1 MIFDLEWCNMY
12 LVYFR
17 HKGQRELKH
26 ISVDKIPDTVYRF
39 FEHEGIAMN
48 EVLLSL
54 RSDIRIDGSRGDCF
68 VLVLKDRFA
77 VAEGSLVFSSE
88 GRNTDGRAI
97 RNENF
102 SVTRFETILLSDI
115 GEPKAE
121 QLISTGRITAESN
134 GEERLIYNF
143 SSTYKHSASVF
154 CRAVSDL
161 KKKGTLDEAIYA
173 EEDYKKHSCPKC
185 HRRYPDEELKICPH
199 CMDKASLIKRLA
211 TLFFRY
217 KRAIFL
223 VLFSFAMI
231 AALGVLTPYVSNE
244 LLYDNVLGNADSTS
258 LDVLNIVLF
267 IIGIRLC
274 MLVVNLISYSISAT
288 VAADVTYDLKKMIFN
303 TISNLS
309 LGFFTNRQTG
319 GLMTQV
325 NRDSTT
331 LYWFFCDGFPFLV
344 LNIIQLTVII
354 CVMFSQNFVLAL
366 YTFITIPIFFGTFK
380 ILNNVYD
387 KFYAKAFSKGRSFN
401 SLVSDVLNG
410 MRVVKSFSRE
420 DEEVRRFGKINVGV
434 AEARNDIQVFSSR
447 VFPFLNYLLRIGSY
461 VVWGVGGWQV
471 MNATG
476 DMSYGRLMAFIGYF
490 SLIFGPIE
498 QLADVSNWWSET
510 LNALQRLFEIRDA
523 QPEVRESA
531 NPIIPEKCEGLVEFK
546 NVSFSYVENRKVIDD
561 VSFTIPAHST
571 LGIVG
576 QTGAGKSTLA
586 NLLTRLYDVKEGSI
600 CIDGVNIKD
609 LPFEYLRENIAI
621 VSQETYLFR
630 GSILDNIRYARQDAT
645 KEEVIAAAKAASAH
659 DFIVKYPDGY
669 NTQIGFGQKE
679 LSGGEKQRISIARAI
694 LRNPKILILDEA
706 TAAMDTQTERSIQA
720 SLDKLTKNR
729 TTVIIA
735 HRLSTLRDAD
745 NLVAIENGRVAESGT
760 AVELLKQKGVYYKLY
775 KLQAE
780 ALKTAGIGE

>member
-1 MIFDLEWCNMY
+1 MKNIC
-12 LVYFR
+12 
-17 HKGQRELKH
+17 
-26 ISVDKIPDTVYRF
+26 VDKIPDTVFRY
-39 FEHEGIAMN
+39 FEHEGIVLSD
-48 EVLLSL
+48 VLLSL
-54 RSDIRIDGSRGDCF
+54 RSDILLDGTRGDCF
-68 VLVLKDRFA
+68 ILVMKDRFA
-77 VAEGSLVFSSE
+77 VAEGFLVFSSD
-88 GRNTDGRAI
+88 GRNADGGSI
-97 RNENF
+97 RNESF
-102 SVTRFETILLSDI
+102 SVTRFEVIPISEI
-115 GEPKAE
+115 GDPTAE
-121 QLISTGRITAESN
+121 QLISTGRVTAEFG
-134 GEERLIYNF
+134 GESRLIYNF
-143 SSTYKHSASVF
+143 SSTFKHSASVF
-154 CRAVSDL
+154 CRAVADL
-161 KKKGTLDEAIYA
+161 KKNGDLDESVYSD
-173 EEDYKKHSCPKC
+173 EDYKKHACPKC
-185 HRRYPDEELKICPH
+185 ARRYPDEELKICPH
-199 CMDKASLIKRLA
+199 CMDKARLIKRLA

-217 KRAIFL
+217 KRSIIL
-223 VLFSFAMI
+223 VLLSFAMI
-231 AALGVLTPYVSNE
+231 AALGVITPYVSNE
-244 LLYDNVLGNADSTS
+244 LLYDEVLGNADSTS
-258 LDVLNIVLF
+258 VDVLKIILL
-267 IIGIRLC
+267 IIGVRVC
-274 MLVVNLISYSISAT
+274 MLFVNLISNAISAT

-344 LNIIQLTVII
+344 LNIIQLTVIV
-354 CVMFSQNFVLAL
+354 CVMFTQNFVLAL
-366 YTFITIPIFFGTFK
+366 YTFITIPIFFGTFR
-380 ILNNVYD
+380 LLHNAYD
-387 KFYAKAFSKGRSFN
+387 KFYAKAYSKGRSFN

-420 DEEVRRFGKINVGV
+420 DEEVRRFGKINVDV
-434 AEARNDIQVFSSR
+434 AEARNDIQVFTSR

-461 VVWGVGGWQV
+461 VVWGIGGWQV

-476 DMSYGRLMAFIGYF
+476 GMSYGRLMAFIGYF
-490 SLIFGPIE
+490 ALIFGPIE
-498 QLADVSNWWSET
+498 MLADVSNWWSET

-531 NPIIPEKCEGLVEFK
+531 TPVTPEKCDGSVEFK

-561 VSFTIPAHST
+561 VSFSIPAGTT

-586 NLLTRLYDVKEGSI
+586 NLLTRLYDVKEGGI
-600 CIDGVNIKD
+600 YIDGVNIKD

-630 GSILDNIRYARQDAT
+630 GSILDNIRYASPNAS
-645 KEEVIAAAKAASAH
+645 KEDVIAAAKTASAH

-669 NTQIGFGQKE
+669 NTEIGFGKKE
-679 LSGGEKQRISIARAI
+679 LSGGERQRISIARAI

-706 TAAMDTQTERSIQA
+706 TAAMDTQTERSIQE
-720 SLDKLTKNR
+720 SLDRLTKNR
-729 TTVIIA
+729 TTIIIA

-745 NLVAIENGRVAESGT
+745 KLVAIENGRVAESGT

-780 ALKTAGIGE
+780 ALKTAGISE